1 MTQPNLPPDVN
12 KGPMELAIDL
22 TLLVLTLLQIALR
35 LHTRIYVSRAV
46 GWDDWFAVASVV
58 RYTNLQKARIL

>member
-1 MTQPNLPPDVN
+1 MTSNFPPDIN
-12 KGPMELAIDL
+12 KGPMEVGIDL
-22 TLLVLTLLQIALR
+22 TLLILTLLQIGLR

-58 RYTNLQKARIL
+58 RFIIRLIFI